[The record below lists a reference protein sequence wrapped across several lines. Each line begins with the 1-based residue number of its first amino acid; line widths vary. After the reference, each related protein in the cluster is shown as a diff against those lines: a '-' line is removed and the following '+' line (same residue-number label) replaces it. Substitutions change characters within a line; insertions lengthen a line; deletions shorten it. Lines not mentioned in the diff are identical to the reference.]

1 LISCLI
7 GSPHISP
14 SIGGRQSAGYLHLP
28 VLKLCAVLLAMQ
40 RTGSLLLCPHYLP
53 FGPNPDGSDDKNWN
67 QQQ

>member
-14 SIGGRQSAGYLHLP
+14 SIGGRQSAGESYLHLL
-28 VLKLCAVLLAMQ
+28 VLKLCAALQ
-40 RTGSLLLCPHYLP
+40 RTRSSLLCPHYLP
-53 FGPNPDGSDDKNWN
+53 FSPDPNGSDDKNWN